1 MSRCAPRRKI
11 GRSPVPETARSSYD
25 GKGVRATPHASG
37 SDLRLS
43 CPGSAGSARSTGS
56 TGSARSTG
64 SAGSRVIPGSTGSAG
79 SARSTWSAGS
89 RGRPGRPL
97 RPGSPGSAGNPG
109 SPGSPGSRG
118 RGVLLLGATDGK
130 DEKHHAHDTQ
140 HHGASAHFEIP
151 PSGSD
156 LRLSYSAPGGD
167 STVPWR
173 HKV

>member
-25 GKGVRATPHASG
+25 GRGVRATPPASG

-43 CPGSAGSARSTGS
+43 CPGSARST
-56 TGSARSTG
+56 
-64 SAGSRVIPGSTGSAG
+64 
-79 SARSTWSAGS
+79 
-89 RGRPGRPL
+89 
-97 RPGSPGSAGNPG
+97 
-109 SPGSPGSRG
+109 GSRG
-118 RGVLLLGATDGK
+118 RGVFLLGATDGE

-140 HHGASAHFEIP
+140 HHGANAHFEIP